1 MLAIKCRRLN
11 KLCWLLANNW
21 LISYSLAC
29 ALAVDDGAIMDTKF
43 CRFYNE
49 PPNGFEEIMIEKSLL

>member
-1 MLAIKCRRLN
+1 MLMIGMGVCV
-11 KLCWLLANNW
+11 CVWV
-21 LISYSLAC
+21 
-29 ALAVDDGAIMDTKF
+29 VDDGAILDTKF